1 MNTEIWGPK
10 AWFFI
15 HSLALGYP
23 ASPSKTD
30 KDHYRSFFKN
40 LGNVLPCPWCREH
53 YTKNMKD
60 SELEH
65 GLESRID
72 LFNFTV
78 DIHNKVNAMLGKRIL
93 THAEALARTTRPYK
107 NYRTIV
113 VMVTLLL
120 ILLAMTIVAITL
132 R

>member
-23 ASPSKTD
+23 SSPTD
-30 KDHYRSFFKN
+30 KDKEHYRVFFNN
-40 LGNVLPCPWCREH
+40 LGYVLPCSWCRVH
-53 YTKNMKD
+53 YHQNLNDK
-60 SELEH
+60 ELER
-65 GLESRID
+65 GLESRKD

-78 DIHNKVNAMLGKRIL
+78 DIHNKVNSMLGKPIL
-93 THAEALARTTRPYK
+93 SHEDALNKTTRPYK
-107 NYRTIV
+107 NHRTVIF
-113 VMVTLLL
+113 MVTLLI
-120 ILLAMTIVAITL
+120 ILLTLTIVAITL